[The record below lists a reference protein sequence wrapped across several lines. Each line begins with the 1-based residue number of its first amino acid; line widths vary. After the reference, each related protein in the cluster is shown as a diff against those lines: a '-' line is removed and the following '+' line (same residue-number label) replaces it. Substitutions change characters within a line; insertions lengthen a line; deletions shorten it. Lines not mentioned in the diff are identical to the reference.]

1 MSDLCTIFNK
11 ITGCEVSED
20 VGPLNLKSKD
30 PKARYSRNTISLAEP
45 FNDKEYHLAGS
56 FLGVV
61 SVTGGA
67 SCTIKL
73 DYIHSGVIDLREVK
87 EIKAHFN
94 KLYITTDGTGG
105 VLTLYVCQAMETVI
119 EPETKNIYTGMIYS
133 NAPDTE
139 NDVQRLEE
147 ASMGFHLSSV
157 IIRNAQP
164 ALGNDAEI
172 GYVPFTGTL
181 PNRAIF
187 TAYSFRL
194 IPKSHYTLTKVN
206 AAGLGYCSTVEGNH
220 ANLKI
225 IGTIA

>member
-1 MSDLCTIFNK
+1 MTDLCTIFNK
-11 ITGCEVSED
+11 ITGCETSGSLEA
-20 VGPLNLKSKD
+20 LNSKE
-30 PKARYSRNTISLAEP
+30 PKARYSRITVNLDEAFI
-45 FNDKEYHLAGS
+45 DKEYYLAGS
-56 FLGVV
+56 YLGVV

-73 DYIHSGVIDLREVK
+73 DYERSGVIDLREI
-87 EIKAHFN
+87 ESIKANFN

-105 VLTLYVCQAMETVI
+105 ELTLYICQSMEAQI
-119 EPETKNIYTGMIYS
+119 KPETKNIYTGMVYS
-133 NAPDTE
+133 YAPDTE
-139 NDVQRLEE
+139 NDVLRLED
-147 ASMGFHLSSV
+147 SSLGFHLSSV

-164 ALGNDAEI
+164 SLGNDAEI

-181 PNRAIF
+181 PNRATF